1 MTSESSNDRKIVTP
15 AMLKPIHRHFVNIM
29 CTQSFPGLGWADQ
42 YCNFSAFIVEVQGRW
57 QVISAGHIFNEL
69 LTSVKQGATI
79 SHWHIDDATVN
90 ASAMP
95 PYPIALN
102 VTDDVLWIHDEVPG
116 LDYACFTV
124 APLAQRA
131 LQAAGIE
138 AISQDHWQQ
147 DDAADF
153 PYWLLVGTPEGLL
166 KRNARQITE
175 KVHVTLPVSKVALIP
190 PGMEEREFKRTY
202 AQIDFSSVEPC
213 TAGFDIKGMSGG
225 PIFGLTQPP
234 LKSDYPYRI
243 IGIQSCWNKIDSIAF
258 CDAKIFFDALMT
270 IRSRKCA

>member
-29 CTQSFPGLGWADQ
+29 CIQSFPALELPDQ
-42 YCNFSAFIVEVQGRW
+42 PCNFSAFIVEIGGRW
-57 QVISAGHIFNEL
+57 LAISAGHIFDEL
-69 LTSVKQGATI
+69 LKSVTEGAKL
-79 SHWHIDDATVN
+79 SNWHIDDTTV
-90 ASAMP
+90 SSSEMS

-102 VTDDVLWIHDEVPG
+102 VTEDVLWIHDEVPG

-124 APLAQRA
+124 DRLTQRA

-138 AISQDHWQQ
+138 AISQDIWQKN
-147 DDAADF
+147 DVADF
-153 PYWLLVGTPEGLL
+153 PYWLLVGTPEELL
-166 KRNARQITE
+166 ERSARRITE
-175 KVHVTLPVSKVALIP
+175 KVHVTLPVSKVAIIP
-190 PGMEEREFKRTY
+190 PGMEEKEFKRTY

-243 IGIQSCWNKIDSIAF
+243 IGIQSGWNKIDSIAF